1 MALSSDARLEPAAA
15 LTMKLLLVS
24 PQAGHAVGQLL
35 ADWGHEVRH
44 APAVEQVGPL
54 LQGVEGVLVVGA
66 GRAVAE
72 DMARL
77 STAEVQPRPFLLALV
92 PTSAEQVPL
101 DALLAAA
108 VDDFL
113 LMPFEP
119 AQLQTRLEWHARR
132 RRAGMQTALEA
143 PLSRGVQDRLSAIIQ
158 TQSDIANAG
167 LELDKVMSL
176 IAERAMRLCGASG
189 TAVALADGDELVYQV
204 THGNSMPHR
213 GFRLKLSHSITGMS
227 ILRGEVL
234 HTRDTEDDP
243 RVNVA
248 ATRATGI
255 RSMIIV
261 PLHRVG
267 SAVGA
272 INVSY
277 PEPNAYDDLD
287 VRTLEM
293 MGRLLGAALSNA
305 AEFEA
310 KQALVDKLAATL
322 AALQQSQDLFHSF
335 MNHSPVMAFM
345 KDEEGRRT
353 WVNEPYAR
361 FFHRDVESIQGV
373 DDAELLPPMTAARL
387 RREDQ
392 AVLASGQ
399 PLQSEQVISSPDGSL
414 HHWLNHKFTLRD
426 ANGRRLLGGVSID
439 ITARKHAEKALR
451 RSEESFR
458 ALIEGL
464 PEAIFAHRGGN
475 LLYINPAGLAFL
487 DQRSVEAL
495 AGRSLLELIHPDD
508 RGEAAN
514 VLEGSLE
521 KGTTTTREVRF
532 LRAGGQL
539 MSAELSAM
547 RLLFDGEPATV
558 VSARNITERKQM
570 QARLLLADRLAS
582 VGTLAAGVAHEINN
596 PLAFVL
602 SNLGFLE
609 EECQLLRDEL
619 PRERLGEM
627 EDVLRE
633 TKQGA
638 ERVRHIVRDLRTL
651 SRDEGEQ
658 LSDVDV
664 RGVIESS
671 LGLVRNELRHRARL
685 VKDFE
690 PVPMVRA
697 SEGRLGQV
705 LLNLLINAAHAV
717 PDGKPGQNEVRVRLR
732 AIAGRVVIEVM
743 DTGCGI
749 APEVRDR
756 IFDPFFTTKPVGMG
770 TGLGLSICHGIVTG
784 MGGDITV
791 ESEVGRGSTFRITLP
806 IPQASSGNSEPEEED
821 AVPA

>member
-1 MALSSDARLEPAAA
+1 MPAHREH
-15 LTMKLLLVS
+15 MELLLVS
-24 PQAGHAVGQLL
+24 PHPGCSMGQLL
-35 ADWGHEVRH
+35 SDWGHAVRH
-44 APAVEQVGPL
+44 APAAGQAAAL
-54 LQGVEGVLVVGA
+54 LPGVEGVLVVGT
-66 GRAVAE
+66 GHAVAE
-72 DMARL
+72 EMARL
-77 STAEVQPRPFLLALV
+77 RTADMRPRPFLLALV
-92 PTSAEQVPL
+92 TASAEQVPL

-119 AQLQTRLEWHARR
+119 AQLQTRLEWLSRR
-132 RRAGMQTALEA
+132 RRVGMQAPLEA
-143 PLSRGVQDRLSAIIQ
+143 PRSRGVHDRLSAIIQ

-189 TAVALADGDELVYQV
+189 TAVALAEGDELVYQV

-213 GFRLKLSHSITGMS
+213 GFRLKLAQSITGMS

-243 RVNVA
+243 RVNVT

-261 PLHRVG
+261 PLYRVG
-267 SAVGA
+267 STVGA

-277 PEPNAYDDLD
+277 PEPNAYDALD

-310 KQALVDKLAATL
+310 KQALVDELAATL
-322 AALQQSQDLFHSF
+322 AALQQSQELFHSF
-335 MNHSPVMAFM
+335 MNHSPVLAFM
-345 KDEEGRRT
+345 KDEKGRRT

-361 FFHRDVESIQGV
+361 FFHRDVESMRGV
-373 DDAELLPPMTAARL
+373 EDAELLPPTAAARL
-387 RREDQ
+387 KREDR
-392 AVLASGQ
+392 AVLASGL
-399 PLQSEQVISSPDGSL
+399 PLQSEQVVPSPDGSL

-464 PEAIFAHRGGN
+464 PEAIFAHREGN

-508 RGEAAN
+508 RGAAAN

-521 KGTTTTREVRF
+521 QGPATMREVRF
-532 LRAGGQL
+532 LRAGGQV
-539 MSAELSAM
+539 MTAELSAL

-558 VSARNITERKQM
+558 VSARNVTERKQM

-609 EECQLLRDEL
+609 EECQLLKDLLPEDRLREL
-619 PRERLGEM
+619 

-658 LSDVDV
+658 LCDVDV
-664 RGVIESS
+664 RAVIESS

-690 PVPMVRA
+690 PVPLVRA

-705 LLNLLINAAHAV
+705 LLNLLINASQAV
-717 PDGKPGQNEVRVRLR
+717 PDGRPTEHEVRVRLR
-732 AIAGRVVIEVM
+732 AIAGRVVIEVR

-756 IFDPFFTTKPVGMG
+756 IFDPFFTTKPVGTG

-784 MGGDITV
+784 MGGDISV
-791 ESEVGRGSTFRITLP
+791 ESELGRGSTFRITLP
-806 IPQASSGNSEPEEED
+806 IPQASSGEPGSKD
-821 AVPA
+821 AMPA

>member
-1 MALSSDARLEPAAA
+1 MPAHREH
-15 LTMKLLLVS
+15 MELLLVS
-24 PQAGHAVGQLL
+24 PHPGCAVGQLL
-35 ADWGHEVRH
+35 SDWGHGVRH
-44 APAVEQVGPL
+44 VTTVEQADPR
-54 LQGVEGVLVVGA
+54 LQGVEGVLVVGTGLA
-66 GRAVAE
+66 LAE
-72 DMARL
+72 EMARL
-77 STAEVQPRPFLLALV
+77 RTSEMRPRPFLLALV
-92 PTSAEQVPL
+92 TASAEQVPL

-119 AQLQTRLEWHARR
+119 AQLQTRLEWLARR
-132 RRAGMQTALEA
+132 RRIGMQPPLED
-143 PLSRGVQDRLSAIIQ
+143 PHSRDMHDRLSAIIQ
-158 TQSDIANAG
+158 TQSEIANAG
-167 LELDKVMSL
+167 LELEKVMSL

-189 TAVALADGDELVYQV
+189 TAVALAEGDELVYQV

-213 GFRLKLSHSITGMS
+213 GFRLNLAQSITGMS

-234 HTRDTEDDP
+234 HTRDTESDP
-243 RVNVA
+243 RVNVS
-248 ATRATGI
+248 ATRTTGI

-261 PLHRVG
+261 PLRRVG
-267 SAVGA
+267 STVGA

-293 MGRLLGAALSNA
+293 MGRLLGAAMSNA

-310 KQALVDKLAATL
+310 KQALVDELATTL

-335 MNHSPVMAFM
+335 MNHSPVLAYM
-345 KDEEGRRT
+345 KDEEGQRV
-353 WVNEPYAR
+353 WVNEPCAR
-361 FFHRDVESIQGV
+361 FYQRDAESMLGME
-373 DDAELLPPMTAARL
+373 DTELLPPTAAARL
-387 RREDQ
+387 KREDQ
-392 AVLASGQ
+392 AVLTSGQ
-399 PLQSEQVISSPDGSL
+399 PLQSEQVVPSPDGTP
-414 HHWLNHKFTLRD
+414 HHWLSHKFTLRD

-464 PEAIFAHRGGN
+464 PEAIFAHREGN
-475 LLYINPAGLAFL
+475 LLYINPAGLSFL
-487 DQRSVEAL
+487 DQRSLEEL

-508 RGEAAN
+508 RGAAAN

-521 KGTTTTREVRF
+521 QGPATIREVRF
-532 LRAGGQL
+532 LRTGGQV
-539 MSAELSAM
+539 MTAELSAM

-609 EECQLLRDEL
+609 EECQLLGDLLPEDRLAEL
-619 PRERLGEM
+619 

-664 RGVIESS
+664 RAVIESS

-690 PVPMVRA
+690 PVPLVRA

-705 LLNLLINAAHAV
+705 LLNLLINAAQAV
-717 PDGKPGQNEVRVRLR
+717 PDGLPGENEVCVRLR
-732 AIAGRVVIEVM
+732 AIAGRVVIEVQ

-749 APEVRDR
+749 APELRDR
-756 IFDPFFTTKPVGMG
+756 IFDPFFTTKPVGTG
-770 TGLGLSICHGIVTG
+770 TGLGLSICHGIVTA

-791 ESEVGRGSTFRITLP
+791 ESEVGRGSTFRISLP
-806 IPQASSGNSEPEEED
+806 IPRTASGNPQPGN

>member
-1 MALSSDARLEPAAA
+1 
-15 LTMKLLLVS
+15 MKLLLVS
-24 PQAGHAVGQLL
+24 PQAGCSVSQLL
-35 ADWGHEVRH
+35 TDWGHEVRH
-44 APAVEQVGPL
+44 APGVEQAGAL
-54 LQGVEGVLVVGA
+54 IQGVEGVLVVGT
-66 GRAVAE
+66 GPAVAA

-77 STAEVQPRPFLLALV
+77 STAEVQPRPFLLAIV

-119 AQLQTRLEWHARR
+119 AQLQTRLEWLARR
-132 RRAGMQTALEA
+132 RRAGMQAALEA
-143 PLSRGVQDRLSAIIQ
+143 PRSRGVQERLSAIIQ

-189 TAVALADGDELVYQV
+189 TAVALAEGDELVYQV
-204 THGNSMPHR
+204 THGTSMPHR

-277 PEPNAYDDLD
+277 LEPNAYDDLD

-335 MNHSPVMAFM
+335 MNHSPVLAFM
-345 KDEEGRRT
+345 KDEEGRRV

-361 FFHRDVESIQGV
+361 FFQRDVESMRGL
-373 DDAELLPPMTAARL
+373 DDSELLPPMTAARL

-392 AVLASGQ
+392 AVLARGE
-399 PLQSEQVISSPDGSL
+399 PLQSEQVVPSPDGVL
-414 HHWLNHKFTLRD
+414 HHWLNHKFTLSD

-458 ALIEGL
+458 ALIEGM

-487 DQRSVEAL
+487 DQRSVEEL
-495 AGRSLLELIHPDD
+495 AGKSLLELIHPDD

-521 KGTTTTREVRF
+521 KGPATTREVRF
-532 LRAGGQL
+532 LRAGGQV
-539 MSAELSAM
+539 MTAELSAM

-558 VSARNITERKQM
+558 VNARNITERKQM

-651 SRDEGEQ
+651 SRDEGEL

-664 RGVIESS
+664 RAVIESS

-749 APEVRDR
+749 PPEVRDR

-806 IPQASSGNSEPEEED
+806 IPQASSGNPEPGD

>member
-1 MALSSDARLEPAAA
+1 
-15 LTMKLLLVS
+15 MKLLLVS
-24 PQAGHAVGQLL
+24 PQAGCSVGQFLS
-35 ADWGHEVRH
+35 DWGHEVRH
-44 APAVEQVGPL
+44 APGVEQAGPL
-54 LQGVEGVLVVGA
+54 LQDVEGVLVVGN
-66 GRAVAE
+66 GHAVAA

-92 PTSAEQVPL
+92 SASAGQVPL

-119 AQLQTRLEWHARR
+119 AQLQTRLEWLARR

-143 PLSRGVQDRLSAIIQ
+143 PRSREVQDRLSAIIQ

-189 TAVALADGDELVYQV
+189 TAVALAEGDELVYQV

-227 ILRGEVL
+227 ILRGELL
-234 HTRDTEDDP
+234 HTRDTENDP

-267 SAVGA
+267 STVGA
-272 INVSY
+272 ISVSY
-277 PEPNAYDDLD
+277 PEPNAYDDFD

-335 MNHSPVMAFM
+335 MNHSPVLAFM
-345 KDEEGRRT
+345 KDEEGRRV
-353 WVNEPYAR
+353 WVNETCAR
-361 FFHRDVESIQGV
+361 FFQRDAESMRGL
-373 DDAELLPPMTAARL
+373 DDSELLPPMTAARL
-387 RREDQ
+387 RREDL
-392 AVLASGQ
+392 AVLANGQ
-399 PLQSEQVISSPDGSL
+399 PLQSEQVVPAPDGTL
-414 HHWLNHKFTLRD
+414 HHWLSHKFTLND
-426 ANGRRLLGGVSID
+426 ANGRRLLGCVSID
-439 ITARKHAEKALR
+439 ITARKHVEKALR

-458 ALIEGL
+458 ALIEGM

-487 DQRSVEAL
+487 DQRSVEEL

-521 KGTTTTREVRF
+521 KGPATTREVRF
-532 LRAGGQL
+532 LRAGGQV
-539 MSAELSAM
+539 MTAELTAM

-558 VSARNITERKQM
+558 VNARNITERKQM

-664 RGVIESS
+664 RAVIESS

-806 IPQASSGNSEPEEED
+806 IPRAASGNSEPGD

>member
-1 MALSSDARLEPAAA
+1 
-15 LTMKLLLVS
+15 MKLLLVS
-24 PQAGHAVGQLL
+24 PQVECSVGQLL
-35 ADWGHEVRH
+35 SGWGHEVRH
-44 APAVEQVGPL
+44 APGVEQVGAL
-54 LQGVEGVLVVGA
+54 LQGVEGVLVVGTSNS
-66 GRAVAE
+66 VAE

-77 STAEVQPRPFLLALV
+77 STAEVRPRPFLLAVV
-92 PTSAEQVPL
+92 PASAEQVPL

-119 AQLQTRLEWHARR
+119 AQLQNRIEWLARR
-132 RRAGMQTALEA
+132 RKVGMQA
-143 PLSRGVQDRLSAIIQ
+143 PVEDPRSRDVHDRLSAIIQ
-158 TQSDIANAG
+158 TQSEIANAG
-167 LELDKVMSL
+167 LELGKVMSL

-189 TAVALADGDELVYQV
+189 TAVALAEGDELVYEV

-213 GFRLKLSHSITGMS
+213 GFRLKLSHSLTGMS

-261 PLHRVG
+261 PLRRIG
-267 SAVGA
+267 STVGA

-293 MGRLLGAALSNA
+293 MGRLLGAAMSNA

-310 KQALVDKLAATL
+310 KQTLVDELATTL
-322 AALQQSQDLFHSF
+322 AALQQSQELFQSF
-335 MNHSPVMAFM
+335 MNHSPVLAFM
-345 KDEEGRRT
+345 KDSEGRRV
-353 WVNEPYAR
+353 WVNESCAR
-361 FFHRDVESIQGV
+361 FFQCDMESLRGRT
-373 DDAELLPPMTAARL
+373 DAELLPAMTAARL
-387 RREDQ
+387 RREDK
-392 AVLASGQ
+392 AVLSTGQ
-399 PLQSEQVISSPDGSL
+399 PLQSEQVVPAPDGTP
-414 HHWLNHKFTLRD
+414 HYWLNHKFLLRD
-426 ANGRRLLGGVSID
+426 TNGRQLLGGVSID
-439 ITARKHAEKALR
+439 ITARKQAEKALR

-464 PEAIFAHRGGN
+464 PEAIFAHRGGR

-487 DQRSVEAL
+487 DQRSVEDV
-495 AGRSLLELIHPDD
+495 AGMSLLELIHLDD
-508 RGEAAN
+508 RAEAAT

-521 KGTTTTREVRF
+521 KGPATTREVRF
-532 LRAGGQL
+532 LRTRGPM

-582 VGTLAAGVAHEINN
+582 VGTLASGVAHEINN

-609 EECQLLRDEL
+609 EECQLLRSEL
-619 PRERLGEM
+619 PRDRLSEM

-671 LGLVRNELRHRARL
+671 LGLVRHELRHRARL
-685 VKDFE
+685 VKELE
-690 PVPMVRA
+690 PVPVVRA

-705 LLNLLINAAHAV
+705 LLNLLINAAHAI
-717 PDGKPGQNEVRVRLR
+717 PDGRPGDNEVRVRLR
-732 AIAGRVVIEVM
+732 AIAGHVVIEVL
-743 DTGCGI
+743 DTGSGI
-749 APEVRDR
+749 PPEVRDR

-806 IPQASSGNSEPEEED
+806 IPQAAPEDLDSED
-821 AVPA
+821 AVSA